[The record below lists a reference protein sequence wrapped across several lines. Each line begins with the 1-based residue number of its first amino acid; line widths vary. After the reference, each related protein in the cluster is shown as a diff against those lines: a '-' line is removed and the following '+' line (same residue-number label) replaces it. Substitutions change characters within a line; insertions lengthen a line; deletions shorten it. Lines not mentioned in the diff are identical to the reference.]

1 MTLSFDRSIIEGP
14 YLRDILSQ
22 PKALDDT
29 CQAFDV
35 THELEKLAN
44 RLRNGR
50 FPRIVLTGMG
60 SSYHALHPMNL
71 ELVNSGFTAI
81 TVETSELVHY
91 AKRYLD
97 SRTLIVAVSQSGR
110 SAEIL
115 RLLEIHKGRSPVIG
129 VTNTAASPLA
139 TESDA
144 VVLTH
149 AGDEF
154 SVSCKTYTTG
164 LMALEWLSGV
174 LTGKGLRHKR
184 SELAKAQGATAE
196 YLEKW
201 KKHVDEL
208 LALLEGIRHLFLAG
222 RGTSLAAVGAGA
234 LIIKE
239 ADHFPAEGMSS
250 AAFRHGPIEMLRP
263 EIFVLVFSG
272 DAKSSVLNQKL
283 LEDVRDHGGRAASVG
298 TEVQT
303 GAFHLPKTP
312 ACLRPIL
319 EILPVQMITL
329 ALAAHAG
336 REPGKFEIT
345 TKVTTTE

>member
-1 MTLSFDRSIIEGP
+1 MTLAFDQSIIEGP

-29 CQAFDV
+29 CQALGV
-35 THELEKLAN
+35 TPKLERLAN

-91 AKRYLD
+91 EKRYLD

-115 RLLEIHKGRSPVIG
+115 RLLEINQGRSPVIG
-129 VTNTAASPLA
+129 VTNTAGSLLA
-139 TESDA
+139 TETDA

-149 AGDEF
+149 AGEEF

-164 LMALEWLSGV
+164 LMALEWLGGV
-174 LTGKGLRHKR
+174 LAGKGLRHKR
-184 SELAKAQGATAE
+184 SELAKAKGATAE

-208 LALLEGIRHLFLAG
+208 LAPLEGVRHLFLAG
-222 RGTSLAAVGAGA
+222 RGTSLAAVGVGA

-250 AAFRHGPIEMLRP
+250 AAFRHGPIEMLHP
-263 EIFVLVFSG
+263 EIFVLIFSG
-272 DAKSSVLNQKL
+272 DVRASVLNRKL
-283 LEDVRDHGGRAASVG
+283 LQDVRDHGGRAASVG
-298 TEVQT
+298 AAVET

-312 ACLRPIL
+312 ACLRPML
-319 EILPVQMITL
+319 EILPVQMITI
-329 ALAAHAG
+329 ALAALAG